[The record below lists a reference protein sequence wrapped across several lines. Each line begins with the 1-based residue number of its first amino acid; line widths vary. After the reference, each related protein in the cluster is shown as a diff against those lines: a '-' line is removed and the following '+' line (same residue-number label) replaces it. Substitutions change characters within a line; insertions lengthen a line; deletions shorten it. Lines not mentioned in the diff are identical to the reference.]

1 MSICI
6 SFFYYSFLQ
15 VVSEEHDENKIE
27 PHDIG
32 PPIST
37 WNPVDNFAHDTLVP
51 TKDIVVWIDPLDAT
65 QEYTG
70 ILSYL

>member
-1 MSICI
+1 MTTICL
-6 SFFYYSFLQ
+6 SFQ

-37 WNPVDNFAHDTLVP
+37 WSPVDNFAQDTLVP

-70 ILSYL
+70 IHSFL